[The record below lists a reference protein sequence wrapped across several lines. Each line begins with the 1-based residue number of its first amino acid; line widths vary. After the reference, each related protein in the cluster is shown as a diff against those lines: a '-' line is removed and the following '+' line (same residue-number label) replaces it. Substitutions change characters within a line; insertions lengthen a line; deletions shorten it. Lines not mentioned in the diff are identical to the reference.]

1 MLPPRARVRTPHRCG
16 SLEASDRG
24 RPHCHEHEQ
33 KDGCELLS
41 TTPQFT
47 TSGLSVALI
56 YDDGQRNRL
65 NKQDRRRPE
74 TARPDSAPLTSRNMK
89 RSGWRSAKTDASC
102 GEKTSANEKVP
113 TQGLCGTLKNC
124 QRLVLAESVRFE
136 LTDAFTSAVFKT
148 AGLNH
153 SPNSPKPVILCRPW
167 RPTPRRAG
175 TWPAGR
181 SGSRGRA
188 RSAIRGTGLVRRGAC
203 ARLLRGRAGST
214 SSPARCVR

>member
-1 MLPPRARVRTPHRCG
+1 MLPPRARVRTPRRCG

-41 TTPQFT
+41 TTQQFT

-102 GEKTSANEKVP
+102 GEKTSANEKSPVAEAARDFQKLP
-113 TQGLCGTLKNC
+113 EIDSGGECETQPPNKINN
-124 QRLVLAESVRFE
+124 LA
-136 LTDAFTSAVFKT
+136 
-148 AGLNH
+148 
-153 SPNSPKPVILCRPW
+153 P
-167 RPTPRRAG
+167 
-175 TWPAGR
+175 
-181 SGSRGRA
+181 
-188 RSAIRGTGLVRRGAC
+188 
-203 ARLLRGRAGST
+203 
-214 SSPARCVR
+214 